1 MTTQQ
6 HLIDLG
12 FVPFQFKKTIAFSI
26 NNRCQGV
33 LNNGVFFFKLKE
45 DGEYLQAKNKNHL
58 KWLFKKEH
66 RYAILDLEIME
77 AVHRATTKEDDSSRV
92 V

>member
-1 MTTQQ
+1 MITQQ
-6 HLIDLG
+6 HLIDMG
-12 FVPFQFKKTIAFSI
+12 FVPLRYKTTILFSI

-33 LNNGVFFFKLKE
+33 LNNGVFFFKLQE
-45 DGEYLQAKNKNHL
+45 EGEYLQAKNKNHL

-66 RYAILDLEIME
+66 KLTPNELEVIE
-77 AVHRATTKEDDSSRV
+77 LIAAQNDTSKV